1 MTLPPPGALLRGAL
15 AAAAL
20 LALCWLVGGQAA
32 LGRIDPALLL
42 PLWPL
47 PLAGLAWTARR
58 ASGTERRAI
67 FIVAIALTL
76 IGQALLAAWLAGAFP
91 WLQLVLSA
99 GCGSVV
105 AVGAD
110 RMVQAARP
118 RGLFRVLLIA
128 AAILGWFAA
137 AHGLLEIA
145 YRAPAPRAVPVTMMT
160 SLPLRWSG
168 GDLAAM
174 LAEGARDDPALDRIA
189 RGGPLRLVDSLAD
202 HPLARGDALLLAHP
216 PALAPRDL
224 VAIDAFVRG
233 GGRAVILADALS
245 NWPPRHPLGD
255 PRNPPVTS
263 LLTPLLDHWGITLAA
278 APNAETRPIAVDVGG
293 AHLRLFSAG
302 RFTQA
307 PPACMRIAGGH
318 LLHCRIGQGD
328 AWLVGDADMLF
339 APLWQPQPRWAAHL
353 RRADTM
359 EWLDARLRGGA
370 ARGWLRPLW
379 IGAAAD

>member
-58 ASGTERRAI
+58 VSGTERRAT

-99 GCGSVV
+99 VGGSAA

-110 RMVQAARP
+110 RVVQAARP
-118 RGLFRVLLIA
+118 RWLLRAPLIA

-202 HPLARGDALLLAHP
+202 HPLARGDAPLLAHP
-216 PALAPRDL
+216 R
-224 VAIDAFVRG
+224 AI
-233 GGRAVILADALS
+233 LS
-245 NWPPRHPLGD
+245 R
-255 PRNPPVTS
+255 S
-263 LLTPLLDHWGITLAA
+263 TPLCAA
-278 APNAETRPIAVDVGG
+278 AG
-293 AHLRLFSAG
+293 AR
-302 RFTQA
+302 
-307 PPACMRIAGGH
+307 
-318 LLHCRIGQGD
+318 
-328 AWLVGDADMLF
+328 
-339 APLWQPQPRWAAHL
+339 
-353 RRADTM
+353 
-359 EWLDARLRGGA
+359 
-370 ARGWLRPLW
+370 
-379 IGAAAD
+379 

>member
-1 MTLPPPGALLRGAL
+1 MTLPPLGALLCGVLAAL
-15 AAAAL
+15 AV
-20 LALCWLVGGQAA
+20 LALGWFVGGQAT

-47 PLAGLAWTARR
+47 PLAALAWTARR
-58 ASGTERRAI
+58 ASRTERRAA
-67 FIVAIALTL
+67 FGVAIALTL
-76 IGQALLAAWLAGAFP
+76 IGQALLAVWFAGAFP

-99 GCGSVV
+99 VGGSVM

-110 RMVQAARP
+110 CMVQAARP

-245 NWPPRHPLGD
+245 GWPPRHPLGD

-353 RRADTM
+353 RHADTM
-359 EWLDARLRGGA
+359 EWLDARLRGGDA
-370 ARGWLRPLW
+370 SGWLRPLW
-379 IGAAAD
+379 IRAAAD